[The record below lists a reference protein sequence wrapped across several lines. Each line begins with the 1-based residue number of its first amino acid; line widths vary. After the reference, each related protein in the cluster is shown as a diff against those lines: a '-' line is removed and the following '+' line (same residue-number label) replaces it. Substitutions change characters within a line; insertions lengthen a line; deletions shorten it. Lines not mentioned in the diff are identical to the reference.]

1 LPPDSISKEAFA
13 AAATLVAEYFMQM
26 AERVFGDATAT
37 TIERDA
43 ATLTRWILKEDP
55 DEVHVRALLREVR
68 LPGLR
73 SAEQIKKAADLL
85 VEADWLRAPAKTVFG
100 QPRSRV
106 AYPVNPRL
114 RGR

>member
-1 LPPDSISKEAFA
+1 
-13 AAATLVAEYFMQM
+13 M
-26 AERVFGDATAT
+26 
-37 TIERDA
+37 
-43 ATLTRWILKEDP
+43 
-55 DEVHVRALLREVR
+55 HVRTLLREVR

-106 AYPVNPRL
+106 AYPVNPEIGGGDGTDEPLDCRYTSIHV
-114 RGR
+114 GRPATDRQ